1 MSVQSRTYYPIPGET
16 TLYHPS
22 LYAVRILGVFKDGL
36 AYNKTTGSP
45 TNIQY
50 LYSSNFLYFDP
61 GVPFNDDTSIEV
73 LFNH

>member
-22 LYAVRILGVFKDGL
+22 LYSVRILGVFKDGL

-45 TNIQY
+45 TNN
-50 LYSSNFLYFDP
+50 S
-61 GVPFNDDTSIEV
+61 EV
-73 LFNH
+73 GS